1 MYAKLMS
8 TVIAF
13 CAGLFGFAAT
23 AEASLIADNF
33 TRTGVSEAL
42 SAPFTVP
49 ATSTTNS
56 YGGLVEI
63 IVSGTGFSLFSNIND
78 AFYGT
83 ASGTQFDPQFYQ
95 LNIGWSGFAQA
106 PFASDAHNID
116 NFIVFID
123 GVGAVTP
130 VARPAY
136 AANNTY
142 RFVIEVPL
150 NVGALQFGVA
160 DGDYGDNGG
169 SYALQVFQLIRGAA
183 QPAPEPAALSLLCVG
198 LLGLATSSF
207 AGAGRRRRASGERS

>member
-1 MYAKLMS
+1 MRAKLTS

-13 CAGLFGFAAT
+13 CAGLFGSATT

-56 YGGLVEI
+56 YGGLIEI

-83 ASGTQFDPQFYQ
+83 ASGMQLDSQYYQ

-106 PFASDAHNID
+106 PLASDAHNID

-123 GVGAVTP
+123 GTGAVTP

-142 RFVIEVPL
+142 HFVIEVPL
-150 NVGALQFGVA
+150 NAGALQFGVA

-169 SYALQVFQLIRGAA
+169 SYALQVFQLVRGAA

-198 LLGLATSSF
+198 LLGLAASSF
-207 AGAGRRRRASGERS
+207 ASGARRRCAPGERS